1 MSDQSPPKPHTGVDY
16 SDMSD
21 QLRPKPH
28 TGVDY
33 SDVSEKLNAESAV
46 DRHDA

>member
-1 MSDQSPPKPHTGVDY
+1 MSDQSPPKPHTGVSY

>member
-1 MSDQSPPKPHTGVDY
+1 MSDQLRPQPLTGLNY